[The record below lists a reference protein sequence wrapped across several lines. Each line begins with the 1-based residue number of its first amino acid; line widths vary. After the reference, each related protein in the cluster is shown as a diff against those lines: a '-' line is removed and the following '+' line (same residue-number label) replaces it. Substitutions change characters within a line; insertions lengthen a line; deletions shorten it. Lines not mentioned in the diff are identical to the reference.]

1 MRFLSPSVKP
11 YWSARHHLTVD
22 RDIVLKG
29 ERIVVPK
36 ALRAQVLADLH
47 AAHQGFVRSKSRAR
61 QTVYWPNITKDIE
74 QHVRACDT
82 CRLRLPSQPS
92 EPPLNDHAPQLPFDS
107 VSADL
112 FQCQGQHF
120 IVYVDRLTGW
130 PCVAR
135 LGHST
140 TSHAVIIALRRWFPD
155 IGVPAVL
162 MTDGGP
168 QFSSRKFAEYCQRW
182 GIDHIS
188 SSPHYPQSNGHA
200 EVGVKA
206 MKTLIVKTTTNL
218 DTETKTTT
226 NLDTESFARGLLE
239 WRNTPNASGKSPAQ
253 LLLGRLL
260 SSFILTHRRD
270 FDGAW
275 TMRADSADSMPG
287 EQLPPSP
294 RTSGRILPNLPLGTH
309 VDIQDPTSKLWTRR
323 GVIVGIGRHRDYNV
337 KLPSGRILWRNRRYL
352 RPRIPAILIP
362 SHDQP
367 TPTQSDSSS
376 ASQSSQP
383 RRSHRRRQPPTRL
396 NISSTH
402 GQSYV

>member
-1 MRFLSPSVKP
+1 M
-11 YWSARHHLTVD
+11 AC
-22 RDIVLKG
+22 
-29 ERIVVPK
+29 
-36 ALRAQVLADLH
+36 
-47 AAHQGFVRSKSRAR
+47 
-61 QTVYWPNITKDIE
+61 
-74 QHVRACDT
+74 RACDT

-92 EPPLNDHAPQLPFDS
+92 EPPLNDHAPQLPFES

-130 PCVAR
+130 PCEAR

-162 MTDGGP
+162 NTDGGP
-168 QFSSRKFAEYCQRW
+168 QFSSRKFAEFCQRW

-200 EVGVKA
+200 EAGVKPL
-206 MKTLIVKTTTNL
+206 MTLIFKTTTNG
-218 DTETKTTT
+218 

-253 LLLGRLL
+253 LLLGRPL

-270 FDGAW
+270 FDSAW
-275 TMRADSADSMPG
+275 TTRADSADSVPG

-309 VDIQDPTSKLWTRR
+309 IDIQDPTSKLWTRR
-323 GVIVGIGRHRDYNV
+323 GVIGRHRDCNV
-337 KLPSGRILWRNRRYL
+337 WLPSGRILWRNRRSL
-352 RPRIPAILIP
+352 GPRIPAIPIP
-362 SHDQP
+362 NQDQP
-367 TPTQSDSSS
+367 TPTPSDSSS

-396 NISSTH
+396 NITSTH